1 MRQSRLWLD
10 RSWTW
15 RPPVGDRKRYLAARS
30 RCGPAGCSRTAVC
43 RADRLGGGEVSIG
56 AVRNHRLTRLKME
69 LNAIEM
75 YRDDVRL
82 ERHQVGDARDL
93 GIGIRI
99 RPCRQTC
106 VVDGVVAAEPFVWAE
121 GLAIHGS
128 EGGLID
134 VCAWN
139 VPTRRE
145 AGLVEDER
153 PRGIG
158 DDAVMMADHE
168 VTGGLAN
175 VDAVVVVGGMA
186 HDSFVFLVESVHGPP
201 GEREVSLQ
209 FARV

>member
-1 MRQSRLWLD
+1 
-10 RSWTW
+10 
-15 RPPVGDRKRYLAARS
+15 
-30 RCGPAGCSRTAVC
+30 
-43 RADRLGGGEVSIG
+43 
-56 AVRNHRLTRLKME
+56 ME
-69 LNAIEM
+69 LDAIEM

-82 ERHQVGDARDL
+82 ERHQVGDATDL
-93 GIGIRI
+93 RIGIRI
-99 RPCRQTC
+99 RTRRQTC
-106 VVDGVVAAEPFVWAE
+106 VTDGVVAAEPFVWAE
-121 GLAIHGS
+121 GLEFHGS

-209 FARV
+209 FARVGGQAGVLPRPARRRVLARPDAVPGREPEIGV